1 MNNNSKKFNQKEYIN
16 NYKKAHKRQFKVD
29 LNIDE
34 KEELD
39 KLLEKANLTK
49 VQFVRNA
56 KKELEK
62 RVNQVND

>member
-16 NYKKAHKRQFKVD
+16 NYKKEHKRQFKAD
-29 LNIDE
+29 LKIDE

-39 KLLEKANLTK
+39 ELLEKANLTK
-49 VQFVRNA
+49 IQFIRNA

-62 RVNQVND
+62 RVNQIND

>member
-1 MNNNSKKFNQKEYIN
+1 MNN